1 MVATCFSRSAWYTG
15 SAHSDPATG
24 LAWPPCPQ
32 ATRNSL
38 IPAGPC
44 IGKKCQQLSVA
55 HGLLPLPR
63 HIQPIQLPRHH
74 RRHRMRASSSIDCPP
89 SDSPSTSPQLDVV
102 VQSSSPSDSKERR
115 ANSRERPRHA
125 AYPARIP
132 KQKNKLFHTVIS
144 NYSDRMMGSMLTIVL
159 ARFHTRHHAQRLGLV
174 LDAPHRIAKGT
185 YLST

>member
-15 SAHSDPATG
+15 SAHSDTATG

-32 ATRNSL
+32 AARNSL
-38 IPAGPC
+38 TPAGPC
-44 IGKKCQQLSVA
+44 IGKRCQQLRVA

-63 HIQPIQLPRHH
+63 HIQHIQLPLRH
-74 RRHRMRASSSIDCPP
+74 RRRRRMGSSSPIDCPP

-102 VQSSSPSDSKERR
+102 QPSSPSDSKERR

-125 AYPARIP
+125 TYPARIP
-132 KQKNKLFHTVIS
+132 KRKNKLFHTVIS
-144 NYSDRMMGSMLTIVL
+144 NYSDRMMGSMLTIRVVL

-174 LDAPHRIAKGT
+174 LDAPHRPAR
-185 YLST
+185 